1 MFKKTLLFTFFTLL
15 SYSLLFS
22 QSGTV
27 KFDNVTNK
35 YTLQKNTESNN
46 TISVFI
52 TDNKN
57 ASNPKQF
64 SFNNT
69 VSESTFVNTAIAE
82 MKAASVNYFFVNDNN
97 EVVSIEKGYTDYN
110 SIKINKPESEEVLK
124 SLLESSFK
132 LENETIIEFWPTLN
146 DGNSFDVFEGFE
158 DNFELIKEAD
168 VVHFKYKIEKD
179 KEDEEKKIEVD
190 SDNVRVEIFKALF
203 NDFESVVDVLKP
215 LLISEKRFNQIKDLK
230 LNETNRFVLSELY
243 KALKNDLEYKF
254 INNIILKSNTKPEES
269 KVYKVNVKNN
279 NKSNYYILKFCDQ
292 TRVCNETN
300 EILYSTNK
308 ELFSQIIKDFIKI
321 NSDFTLVDDNDLT
334 ELFNL
339 IDKNNEESKITAAKK
354 PLYETIASLV
364 QAIENLE
371 TQHSG
376 KLKLNKT
383 VRVYENKHVVEGSE
397 FIADYAT
404 VRFFNNKAKD
414 IVVVGTLT
422 SNNREFTVVN
432 VQFSVALRSFRNTLN
447 YVPISPNDDDTNL
460 SLNYND
466 LFEYY
471 PNEENSNYSVR
482 NKAYRIAAD
491 SIVPIEER
499 KLMDYFTAVIFSD
512 FLGLNDQNSNSLM
525 QAEGRVKIPI
535 WNRNYR
541 WVSWIHALNADINAS
556 IYNGFDDNSRFITP
570 SDFTPPMVDD
580 SSTDM
585 IDETKIN
592 STATINNFD
601 YIKYNNLN
609 AGISL
614 DFLNIEM
621 KALSTDW
628 SFGYGLRYYR
638 AGLKYTETTEDVDVV
653 KKYQLNALTHE
664 FNTNFEI
671 RPQLNFGADL
681 NIALNW
687 LHDGGSV
694 ENLDILYN
702 TNDGN
707 DEKKILR
714 LQLNLYSKV
723 DPSESNGGIYA
734 RIGGFYHLGAKDF
747 YPQILVGYATN
758 LSSFVNKFSSK

>member
-1 MFKKTLLFTFFTLL
+1 MLKKILLFTCFTLL
-15 SYSLLFS
+15 SYSLLLG

-57 ASNPKQF
+57 TSNPKQF

-97 EVVSIEKGYTDYN
+97 EVVSIEKSYTDYN
-110 SIKINKPESEEVLK
+110 SIKINKPESEEALK
-124 SLLESSFK
+124 SLLEASFK
-132 LENETIIEFWPTLN
+132 LENDFWATLEAN
-146 DGNSFDVFEGFE
+146 QPIKIFKDIK
-158 DNFELIKEAD
+158 DNFEIIKEEDSVYFKYNEVKKIKVEKDDVIEKIFKVLFEDFED
-168 VVHFKYKIEKD
+168 VVG
-179 KEDEEKKIEVD
+179 
-190 SDNVRVEIFKALF
+190 
-203 NDFESVVDVLKP
+203 VLKP
-215 LLISEKRFNQIKDLK
+215 KLISKERFNKIKDLK

-243 KALKNDLEYKF
+243 KALKNDSEYKF
-254 INNIILKSNTKPEES
+254 INNIVVKSTEKNGES
-269 KVYKVNVKNN
+269 KVYSVNIKNN
-279 NKSNYYILKFCDQ
+279 NESNYYILKFCDQ

-308 ELFSQIIKDFIKI
+308 ELFSQVIKDFIKT
-321 NSDFTLVDDNDLT
+321 NSDFTSVDDNDLI
-334 ELFNL
+334 ELFDL
-339 IDKNNEESKITAAKK
+339 INKNNEDSKITAAKK
-354 PLYETIASLV
+354 PLYQTIDSLV
-364 QAIENLE
+364 QAIGNLE

-383 VRVYENKHVVEGSE
+383 VRVYKNKTVVEGTE
-397 FIADYAT
+397 FIADYTT

-447 YVPISPNDDDTNL
+447 YVPISPNDIDTDL

-535 WNRNYR
+535 WNRNYGR
-541 WVSWIHALNADINAS
+541 ASWLHALNADINAS
-556 IYNGFDDNSRFITP
+556 IYNGFDDNSIFITP
-570 SDFTPPMVDD
+570 SDFTPPVEDNPDTPVVD
-580 SSTDM
+580 
-585 IDETKIN
+585 EEVIN
-592 STATINNFD
+592 ATATINNFD

-664 FNTNFEI
+664 LNTNFEI

-687 LHDGGSV
+687 LHDRGSV
-694 ENLDILYN
+694 ENLDVLYN

-707 DEKKILR
+707 DDKKILR

-734 RIGGFYHLGAKDF
+734 RIGGFYHFGAKDY
-747 YPQILVGYATN
+747 YPQILIGYATN